1 MKKLLVGMLVLVMS
15 LFVFTGCGGEEEAEA
30 PAMPADLAAEVQV
43 LQDHTE
49 KFTMEN
55 LDGQWADDYVAYM
68 ATVGDD
74 VDSMELMQDPDF
86 RALADVA
93 QRGVDANS
101 SMYAYIIEPDGET
114 VDEEGRP
121 HFFMMMDTYVPIED
135 ADPYLTDYGWEW
147 QFTEAWDNDVASS
160 APSGW
165 NEEDVVNW
173 STFAPIHD
181 SEGNIVALFG
191 LDTPLEIAKEYPEWN
206 RDADEWNGIIEGP
219 VAVAE

>member
-15 LFVFTGCGGEEEAEA
+15 LFVFTGCSSDTEES
-30 PAMPADLAAEVQV
+30 AMPADLAGEIQV
-43 LQDHTE
+43 LTDHTE
-49 KFTMEN
+49 KFAKEN
-55 LDGQWADDYVAYM
+55 LDGEWADKYVAFM
-68 ATVGDD
+68 ATVDPD
-74 VDSMELMQDPDF
+74 VDSIELMQDPEF
-86 RALADVA
+86 RELADVA
-93 QRGVDANS
+93 QRGVDANN

-114 VDEEGRP
+114 VDDEGRP
-121 HFFMMMDTYVPIED
+121 HFFMMMDTYEPIED
-135 ADPYLTDYGWEW
+135 ADHYLEDYGWEW

-165 NEEDVVNW
+165 SEEDAVNW

-191 LDTPLEIAKEYPEWN
+191 LDTPLELAKEYPEWN